1 MHIEILT
8 EDSSGA
14 ALLELI
20 VPMVLGGLGEH
31 HTWRIHSYR
40 GIGRLPK
47 GLTANSD
54 PSKRVL
60 LDQLPRILSGYG
72 KTPGIDAVIVVVDT
86 DIRDCKQMLAELTA
100 AAVAAGR
107 ADTIFRLAI
116 EEIEAWYL
124 GDRAAVLQAYPRA
137 RKDVLDRYNQ
147 DTVCGTWE
155 LLADAVHP
163 GGVNAVKASGWPLPG
178 QLNHEWAAKIGP
190 EMKLTG
196 NASPSFNKLVEAL
209 SRLAAA

>member
-14 ALLELI
+14 ALLGII
-20 VPMVLGGLGEH
+20 VPMVLGQQGEN

-40 GIGRLPK
+40 GVGRLPK
-47 GLTANSD
+47 GLTAAGD

-60 LDQLPRILSGYG
+60 LDQLPRLLGGYA

-86 DIRDCKQMLAELTA
+86 DVRDCREMLAELRA

-107 ADTIFRLAI
+107 ADTIFRLAV
-116 EEIEAWYL
+116 EEVEAWYL
-124 GDRAAVLQAYPRA
+124 GDRAALLEAYPRA

-147 DTVCGTWE
+147 DTACGTWE

-163 GGVNAVKASGWPLPG
+163 GGASAVKAAGWPLPG
-178 QLNHEWAAKIGP
+178 QLKHEWAQRIGSV
-190 EMKLTG
+190 MTLTG